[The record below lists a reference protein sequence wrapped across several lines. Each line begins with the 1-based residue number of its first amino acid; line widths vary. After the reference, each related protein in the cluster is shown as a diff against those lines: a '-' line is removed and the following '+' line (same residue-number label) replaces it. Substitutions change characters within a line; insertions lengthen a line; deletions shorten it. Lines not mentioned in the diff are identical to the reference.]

1 MKSAFITGANQGLG
15 YGFVEHLLEEG
26 WRVFGGVRKKT
37 PLLPSAEN
45 LSWIEIELS
54 DDESIDRVIAEVR
67 ERVGAIDLL
76 INNAGINKDTATDN
90 HKEKASDLK
99 DLERTVLQKMFD
111 INSVAPLM
119 VLQRF
124 LPLLTANPAFVINIS
139 SDRASFHD
147 EFENIYGNYG
157 YRASKI
163 ALNMLTFC
171 SLHDLPANIKTFAVH
186 PGDVRSG
193 MNPDGPDDPKV
204 QAQKIVAI
212 VEDWND
218 DWNGKFMRYDGS
230 LYPL

>member
-15 YGFVEHLLEEG
+15 YGFVEYLLEEG

-37 PLLPSAEN
+37 SLLPSAEN

-54 DDESIDRVIAEVR
+54 DDESIARAVAQVR
-67 ERVGAIDLL
+67 EQTEAIDLL

-90 HKEKASDLK
+90 HKEKASDLRS
-99 DLERTVLQKMFD
+99 LERTVLQRMFD
-111 INSVAPLM
+111 INSIAPLM
-119 VLQRF
+119 VLQKF
-124 LPLLTANPAFVINIS
+124 SPLLTANPAFAINIS
-139 SDRASFHD
+139 SCRASFHD

-163 ALNMLTFC
+163 ALNMFTFC
-171 SLHDLPANIKTFAVH
+171 SLHDLPKNIKTFAVH
-186 PGDVRSG
+186 PGNVRSG
-193 MNPDGPDDPKV
+193 MNPGGTGDPKV
-204 QAQKIVAI
+204 QAQKIVSITEA
-212 VEDWND
+212 WND

>member
-15 YGFVEHLLEEG
+15 YGFVEYLLGEG
-26 WRVFGGVRKKT
+26 WKVFGGVRRKT
-37 PLLPSAEN
+37 SSLPSAEN
-45 LSWIEIELS
+45 LSWIEMELS
-54 DDESIDRVIAEVR
+54 DDESIARAVAQVR
-67 ERVGAIDLL
+67 EQTEIIDLL